1 MKLLKVLSVGVVLST
16 SSLVSVFAQ
25 NSANVDVN
33 LNIKHSVG
41 GVSDFGRDRHIT
53 MHASLYENAWEG
65 EVDKAEILFNEWDV
79 QLGRDNGIASFLH
92 QFSPE
97 DENNRNHHDPD
108 SLTVL
113 LDFWKGE
120 YDQRIQDRGLSQFK
134 SEQTKGAIM
143 GTNAH
148 PTYPTLSYFDNGL
161 SGSSWG
167 RENGFVWM
175 PRDIETSAEWVSQYM
190 EDFFVDNASQEGV
203 PIPEYWEVMNEP
215 DFELN
220 TGQFMM
226 SSWEDIIEYHNL
238 VAQGVREK
246 LGSRAPKIGG
256 MTWGLHDLFRGDG
269 FSRFRDP
276 NYVANFYGTTAAD
289 QVAIDYARGQV
300 DTPLFALPS
309 DTDWYQW
316 DVIWKEFIDRAGENM
331 DFYAVHFYDWP
342 RYQNNGGQRRS
353 GGHVEATLEM
363 LEWYDVFKYGENNRK
378 PVIISEYG
386 AVANA
391 WDPMPHDTRYDW
403 ENLKPF
409 SAMMMQ
415 FLERPDYVEL
425 SMPFHLLKA
434 QFRDIDNNG
443 DGIPEV
449 VYHYKTL
456 RDDDGDGEW
465 EFSELTKW
473 YELWDDVDGT
483 RIDTKSSDPDIQVD
497 SYVDGNDV
505 YLILNNLVE
514 EETSI
519 ALNFFEDNNNNP
531 TSVRIKHL
539 FLEGV
544 RDIILADNTTSSIP
558 SSVTLKPEATMV
570 LKYTFASP
578 VVIDETSVENK
589 FFGEPV
595 SNNQRVNIQGGDNT
609 FFVNNVT
616 VPSNPSQTEAIVK
629 MTVTLFDAPQTEN
642 GFLSLNKFEFNG
654 VELDVPFDWRGGQ
667 QFRSKWF
674 GVLEIPVPASLIQ
687 TNNSIVVDFQHVGEV
702 NIVNMIT
709 WDFSKVPGRSTGA
722 PDVPDP
728 IAVTGVN
735 VTPASLSLNV
745 NQTSTLSATIS
756 PSNATNKSV
765 SWSTNNASVATVNS
779 SGIVTAVAAGTATI
793 TGTTVDGSFTDTT
806 VVTVT
811 GGNNGGGGDPDPA
824 GETIVIE
831 AETFTNTGGTFNDAS
846 SGGSG
851 LGVNNNGT
859 TINFVNSGDFADYT
873 INVGIAGDY
882 DIEYLISTP
891 SDNAQIQLTIDN
903 IVVDTTNIPNNGS
916 WDDYRTIDGSGT
928 ISLTTGV
935 KTVRITA
942 SGSEQW
948 QWNLDKITL
957 TKTDD
962 NNNTVA
968 VTGVSL
974 TPANATL
981 DIGDTQNLSAIVAPS
996 NATNQT
1002 VSFSSSN
1009 TNIATVN
1016 GSGVVSAI
1024 AAGTATITVTTADGN
1039 RTDTTSITVNP
1050 VTSGQT
1056 PFANHVI
1063 PGQIEFED
1071 FDNGGQGVAY
1081 NDADASNNGNSY
1093 RTNEGVDIQPASE
1106 GGFNIGW
1113 TSNGE
1118 WLEYT
1123 VNVPTAGNYDVDIRY
1138 ASRTKDGIIRILSD
1152 GTDKTGN
1159 IDLPTTGGWQS
1170 YQTVTTSVN
1179 LSAGSQVLRVE
1190 IIENGINLNFMSFE
1204 AAGGNNGGGGTP
1216 STLVIEAE
1224 DFNNTGGTFNDAFA
1238 GGPGLGVND
1247 NATNINYVNSGDF
1260 AEYTINVPVGGTF
1273 DIEYLISTPSDNAQ
1287 IQLVI
1292 DGVTVDTTN
1301 VPNNGSWDSFGT
1313 VDGGTFTLSSG
1324 NHDVR
1329 INASGSNQWQWN
1341 LDKVTLSPAS
1351 ASKSI
1356 NVTADL
1362 NVSPNP
1368 ASSIAN
1374 VNGLISGEAYT
1385 YQLLNVNGALVAT
1398 AALDT
1403 SNNTIDVSNLSS
1415 GMYFINI
1422 ISSTDQKV
1430 IKLIVSN

>member
-1 MKLLKVLSVGVVLST
+1 MKLIEKLTFGAAIAT
-16 SSLVSVFAQ
+16 SALVNVHAQ
-25 NSANVDVN
+25 SSASVDVN

-41 GVSDFGRDRHIT
+41 GVSDFGRERHIT
-53 MHASLYENAWEG
+53 MHSSLYENAWEG
-65 EVDKAEILFNEWDV
+65 EIDKAEVLFNEWDV

-113 LDFWKGE
+113 LDFWKEE
-120 YDQRIQDRGLSQFK
+120 YDRRIDDRGLSQFK

-167 RENGFVWM
+167 RENGFIWF
-175 PRDIETSAEWVSQYM
+175 PRDIETSAEWVTQYM

-238 VAQGVREK
+238 VAKGVKDK

-269 FSRFRDP
+269 FSRFRNLSHVDNFFGTSP
-276 NYVANFYGTTAAD
+276 ADLEAVA
-289 QVAIDYARGQV
+289 YAKSQI
-300 DTPLFALPS
+300 DTPLYALPS

-363 LEWYDVFKYGENNRK
+363 LEWYDVYKYGKNNRK

-483 RIDTKSSDPDIQVD
+483 RIDTKSTDPDIQVD
-497 SYVDGNDV
+497 SYVDGNEV

-519 ALNFFEDNNNNP
+519 ALNFFEDNNNTP
-531 TSVRIKHL
+531 TSVRIKQL
-539 FLEGV
+539 YLEGV
-544 RDIILADNTTSSIP
+544 RDIILADNSTSNIP
-558 SSVTLKPEATMV
+558 STVTLEPEATMV
-570 LKYTFASP
+570 LKYTFANP
-578 VVIDETSVENK
+578 VTINETSVENK

-595 SNNQRVNIQGGDNT
+595 SNNQRVDIQGEDNT

-616 VPSNPSQTEAIVK
+616 IPSNPELTEAIVK

-642 GFLSLNKFEFNG
+642 GFLSLKKFQFNG
-654 VELDVPFDWRGGQ
+654 VEIDVPFDWRGGQ

-674 GVLEIPVPASLIQ
+674 GALEIPVPAELIQ
-687 TNNSIVVDFQHVGEV
+687 ANNTITVDFQHVGEV

-709 WDFSKVPGRSTGA
+709 WDFSKAPGRSVGD
-722 PDVPDP
+722 PDIQDP
-728 IAVTGVN
+728 IAVTGVD
-735 VTPASLSLNV
+735 VTPASINLNL
-745 NQTSTLSATIS
+745 NQTSTLSTTIS

-765 SWSTNNASVATVNS
+765 SWSTNNANVATVS
-779 SGIVTAVAAGTATI
+779 TSGVVTAISAGNATI
-793 TGTTVDGSFTDTT
+793 TATTVDGNFTDTT
-806 VVTVT
+806 AVVVT
-811 GGNNGGGGDPDPA
+811 GNDNGDGDGDIDEE
-824 GETIVIE
+824 GEIIVIE
-831 AETFTNTGGTFNDAS
+831 AETFNNTGGTFNDS
-846 SGGSG
+846 SAGGSG
-851 LGVNNNGT
+851 LGVNNNGS
-859 TINFVNSGDFADYT
+859 TINFVNAGDYVDYT
-873 INVGIAGDY
+873 INVGVAGDY

-891 SDNAQIQLTIDN
+891 SDNAQIQLLIGNTVLN
-903 IVVDTTNIPNNGS
+903 TTDIPNNGS
-916 WDDYRTIDGSGT
+916 WDNYGPLEGSGT
-928 ISLTTGV
+928 ATLSTGV
-935 KTVRITA
+935 QTIRVLA
-942 SGSEQW
+942 SGTNQW

-957 TKTDD
+957 TKIGDSNDPDDD
-962 NNNTVA
+962 NNDNDDDNNT
-968 VTGVSL
+968 
-974 TPANATL
+974 P
-981 DIGDTQNLSAIVAPS
+981 
-996 NATNQT
+996 
-1002 VSFSSSN
+1002 
-1009 TNIATVN
+1009 
-1016 GSGVVSAI
+1016 
-1024 AAGTATITVTTADGN
+1024 
-1039 RTDTTSITVNP
+1039 
-1050 VTSGQT
+1050 
-1056 PFANHVI
+1056 
-1063 PGQIEFED
+1063 
-1071 FDNGGQGVAY
+1071 
-1081 NDADASNNGNSY
+1081 
-1093 RTNEGVDIQPASE
+1093 
-1106 GGFNIGW
+1106 
-1113 TSNGE
+1113 
-1118 WLEYT
+1118 
-1123 VNVPTAGNYDVDIRY
+1123 
-1138 ASRTKDGIIRILSD
+1138 
-1152 GTDKTGN
+1152 
-1159 IDLPTTGGWQS
+1159 
-1170 YQTVTTSVN
+1170 
-1179 LSAGSQVLRVE
+1179 
-1190 IIENGINLNFMSFE
+1190 
-1204 AAGGNNGGGGTP
+1204 P
-1216 STLVIEAE
+1216 STLVIEGE

-1238 GGPGLGVND
+1238 GGPGIGVN
-1247 NATNINYVNSGDF
+1247 NAVTNINYVNSGDF
-1260 AEYTINVPVGGTF
+1260 AEYTVNVPVGGTF
-1273 DIEYLISTPSDNAQ
+1273 DVEYLISTPSNEAQ

-1292 DGVTVDTTN
+1292 DGNIVDTTDI
-1301 VPNNGSWDSFGT
+1301 PNNGAWDNFGT
-1313 VDGGTFTLSSG
+1313 VDGGSFTLSSG

-1329 INASGSNQWQWN
+1329 INATGSNVWQWN
-1341 LDKVTLSPAS
+1341 LDKVTLSPAGS
-1351 ASKSI
+1351 SKSI
-1356 NVTADL
+1356 NISE
-1362 NVSPNP
+1362 NISVSPNP
-1368 ASSIAN
+1368 ASTTAT
-1374 VNGLISGEAYT
+1374 ISGLSNEEAYS
-1385 YQLLNVNGALVAT
+1385 YQLFDVNGALVAT
-1398 AALDT
+1398 ASLSA
-1403 SNNTIDVSNLSS
+1403 SNNSIDVSNLSS

-1422 ISSTDQKV
+1422 ISETDQKV